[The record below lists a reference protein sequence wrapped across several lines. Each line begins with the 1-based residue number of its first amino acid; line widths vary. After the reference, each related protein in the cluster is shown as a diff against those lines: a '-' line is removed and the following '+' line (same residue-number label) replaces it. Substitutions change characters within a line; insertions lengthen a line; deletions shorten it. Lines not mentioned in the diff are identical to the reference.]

1 MWIYRSLLA
10 LVGGSCLVVLSA
22 ALTRTAASV
31 APATTAALPSAPELS
46 TIPPAPAPQPDAA
59 AERCL
64 DQALDAFKADRV
76 IWLEMAIWQ
85 KVQLPGCTYEADGA
99 YRLAPGQRFRM
110 EMHTHPAEGEGTLLS
125 VSDGR
130 DLWQAERSG
139 QGAWE
144 NVTRVNLSEVF
155 SHEAMNGPAGAKLR
169 DEFLQRP
176 HFQGMTPLLRNLRG
190 RLVWARSEVIR
201 QADGER
207 IHLVGV
213 WPKEEARKHAS
224 AEEPWPAALPRQCH
238 LYLDAH
244 TYWPQ
249 RIEWWGPNTAGGADR
264 LLVQMEFRNPVF
276 NHPLP
281 PETCARLF
289 SFQPGEAEVE
299 DETAEVTAEMSRRAG
314 ELTPASAAR

>member
-10 LVGGSCLVVLSA
+10 LAGGSCLVMLSA

-31 APATTAALPSAPELS
+31 APTTAAVLPPGSEPL
-46 TIPPAPAPQPDAA
+46 TIPAAPAPQADAV

-64 DQALDAFKADRV
+64 DQAMDAFKADRV
-76 IWLEMAIWQ
+76 SWLEMAIWQ
-85 KVQLPGCTYEADGA
+85 KVQLPGCSYEADGC

-110 EMHTHPAEGEGTLLS
+110 EMHTHPAEGEGTQLS

-130 DLWQAERSG
+130 DLWQAERQR

-144 NVTRVNLSEVF
+144 NVSRLNLSEVF
-155 SHEAMNGPAGAKLR
+155 ALMNGPAGAKLR

-176 HFQGMTPLLRNLRG
+176 HFQGMAPLLRNLRC

-201 QADGER
+201 HAGGER

-213 WPKEEARKHAS
+213 WSKAETRKQTS
-224 AEEPWPAALPRQCH
+224 AEGQWPIALPRQCH
-238 LYLDAH
+238 VYLDAR

-249 RIEWWGPNTAGGADR
+249 RVEWWGPSTNGGADR

-276 NHPLP
+276 NRPLP
-281 PETCARLF
+281 AETCARLF
-289 SFQPGEAEVE
+289 AFQPGAAEIE
-299 DETAEVTAEMSRRAG
+299 DETASVTAEMTRRAG
-314 ELTPASAAR
+314 ELTQASAAR